1 MKNTRILF
9 ITPPYY
15 SLRDLKP
22 GPIYSLGVLYLAG
35 YLRTHGFESRV
46 VISDIL
52 TKIKP
57 KVYIPMRLYFKKWKK
72 YKENVEHQ
80 THPVWKAIE
89 SIIREYSPKIVGIS
103 SNSPAIDS
111 AYKVASIIKKVN
123 PGVYTVMGG
132 FHGTFCPEE
141 VLANPAI
148 DFVIRGEGEIPLLR
162 FVQEIE
168 NKRFLWEDIPS
179 LSYRKE
185 NSTIKHNQLSEQIT
199 NLDGIPFPARDMIIL
214 PENTKLKEHT
224 ILATRG
230 CVYNCSFCCD
240 KKFWGKIRSRSKDNI
255 VNEIET
261 ILEGFPKTQKIYFND
276 GTLTSDKL
284 FLKELCDEIARRN
297 IKTKFY
303 CTARFDNIDE
313 EILNCLKRAG
323 FQGLYMGAESGD
335 VEILKSMNKRI
346 KLDQIQKSLHLIK
359 KTGIQTLVSILIG
372 VPGETEQSL
381 KNTIQLMKEVE
392 ADAFDINCYV
402 PLPGSDWYEQIPDH
416 IKKELN
422 WLEIGYKSNN
432 PFLFK
437 IEGKH
442 DLLKYIEEINKIADR
457 RLMKT
462 IGKSLLNR
470 LLSPY
475 FHLFK

>member
-1 MKNTRILF
+1 M
-9 ITPPYY
+9 
-15 SLRDLKP
+15 
-22 GPIYSLGVLYLAG
+22 
-35 YLRTHGFESRV
+35 
-46 VISDIL
+46 
-52 TKIKP
+52 
-57 KVYIPMRLYFKKWKK
+57 
-72 YKENVEHQ
+72 
-80 THPVWKAIE
+80 
-89 SIIREYSPKIVGIS
+89 
-103 SNSPAIDS
+103 
-111 AYKVASIIKKVN
+111 
-123 PGVYTVMGG
+123 
-132 FHGTFCPEE
+132 
-141 VLANPAI
+141 
-148 DFVIRGEGEIPLLR
+148 
-162 FVQEIE
+162 
-168 NKRFLWEDIPS
+168 
-179 LSYRKE
+179 
-185 NSTIKHNQLSEQIT
+185 
-199 NLDGIPFPARDMIIL
+199 
-214 PENTKLKEHT
+214 
-224 ILATRG
+224 LATRG